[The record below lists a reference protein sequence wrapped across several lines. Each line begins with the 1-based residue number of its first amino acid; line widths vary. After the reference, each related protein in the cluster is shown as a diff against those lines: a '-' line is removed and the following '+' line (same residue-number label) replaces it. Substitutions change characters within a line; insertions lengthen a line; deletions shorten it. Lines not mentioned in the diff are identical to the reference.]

1 MQKMC
6 YTENTFSLKIK
17 QMIYL
22 NALNKIPGI
31 GPQKM
36 KLLMNRFG
44 DSKKVWESDL
54 SEIMAGGI
62 NEKLAQIIIRE
73 RVRINPE
80 LEWEKLTRENIRLI
94 DFDSPDYPRLL
105 KEIPSAPYLI
115 YYKGDY
121 DFNSRPLLAIVGSRK
136 FTTYGQQVALSLAR
150 DLAGAGITVVSGM
163 ALGIDTFA
171 HRGAL
176 EAGGQTLAVLGSS
189 LEDSF
194 IGPRTNFNLSR
205 QIIANGALLSD
216 YPPGTQATAQTFPA
230 RNRLMA
236 GLTTGTIVVEAAQ
249 QSGTLITAN
258 MALDFNREVF
268 SVPGNIF
275 SPVSQGTNSLIKQGA
290 KIITGVNDILEELNL
305 TDFRQEKKIQ
315 EIIPA
320 SKEEEIILQILSNEP
335 QHIDRIIK
343 LSKINTSIVSS
354 TLIILEMKGYIK
366 DMGGQNYIRY

>member
-1 MQKMC
+1 M
-6 YTENTFSLKIK
+6 L
-17 QMIYL
+17 YL

-189 LEDSF
+189 LEDGF

>member
-1 MQKMC
+1 MC